1 VKRLGPELKMPKLKS
16 GETGLPPFFTDL
28 YVDLRERRLLPLV
41 ALVVAAIVATPILLA
56 SGSTALKPV
65 VPPVSGQGGPSGSA
79 RTLTVVKAEPGLRN
93 YKKRFARRKP
103 TNPFKQRFDEPNLKG
118 GKLNE
123 QTTTTTTTTEEGG
136 GSSGGGATSPS
147 GGGSSN
153 GKEVPQ
159 SGIVY
164 YTFAANVQ
172 VTKIVPKK
180 NGGVEKSGPTVHKE
194 VIPPAVLP
202 GEKAQVVTY
211 MGISKEGKAL
221 FLISPKVEQIF
232 GEGKCVAG
240 EEICQLVELEP
251 KFAETFFFGPNG
263 VRYKINVLKIVPKIV
278 GHS

>member
-1 VKRLGPELKMPKLKS
+1 MKRLGPELKMPKR
-16 GETGLPPFFTDL
+16 GETNLPPFLTDL

-41 ALVVAAIVATPILLA
+41 VLIVAAIVATPILLA
-56 SGSTALKPV
+56 GGSKEAKPV
-65 VPPVSGQGGPSGSA
+65 APPPAAAGGAPAAA

-103 TNPFKQRFDEPNLKG
+103 TNPFKQRFNGPRLQG
-118 GKLNE
+118 GELN
-123 QTTTTTTTTEEGG
+123 QQTTTTTTEEGG
-136 GSSGGGATSPS
+136 GGPGGSSGGAAPPSSGGG
-147 GGGSSN
+147 GDN
-153 GKEVPQ
+153 GNEAPK
-159 SGIVY
+159 SGITLF
-164 YTFAANVQ
+164 TFTVNVQ
-172 VTKIVPKK
+172 ITKIVPKP
-180 NGGVEKSGPTVHKE
+180 NGGVEKTAPTVHKE

-211 MGISKEGKAL
+211 MGISKEKKAL

-251 KFAETFFFGPNG
+251 GEPELFFFGPNG

-278 GHS
+278 GHA